1 MPRIRTFCISAL
13 SPGQQKTF
21 WALTEM
27 KIYTFLPEDRSE
39 RIHLDYYIVL
49 NVGATQGYVSPKE
62 HLLLHHAIQWVFLL
76 SKNFIQ
82 FYGSCDVLLV
92 YERAKQKTYAGL
104 GSRRIIIGNPYQGFW
119 ARIPDGDSYHY
130 SVEKWLIYVTM
141 HPGTQGVPTSRGTQV
156 SEKLCHRTRRAS
168 IYMWKL

>member
-1 MPRIRTFCISAL
+1 MNFLYLLIIILVGKMPRIRTFCISAL

-62 HLLLHHAIQWVFLL
+62 HLLLHHAILWVFLL
-76 SKNFIQ
+76 SHFFNSILWILR
-82 FYGSCDVLLV
+82 C
-92 YERAKQKTYAGL
+92 
-104 GSRRIIIGNPYQGFW
+104 P
-119 ARIPDGDSYHY
+119 AR
-130 SVEKWLIYVTM
+130 L
-141 HPGTQGVPTSRGTQV
+141 
-156 SEKLCHRTRRAS
+156 
-168 IYMWKL
+168 